1 MNKTVIAYREYDPI
15 HDVFSAILDFDLE
28 ALQKKYDEGIRFY
41 AFYSDS
47 TRSEVKPEE
56 IKRLGEAKQQSLQFI
71 QPAYV
76 NERTLA
82 IFDILNGIMEPL
94 LEILPD
100 STEEDDES
108 EIEAATLQKV
118 TLKSTAKTAA
128 LAKSS
133 TTYKN
138 KVRAA
143 FQTLKTLVEMGD
155 ETNDDDK

>member
-108 EIEAATLQKV
+108 EIEAAALQKV
-118 TLKSTAKTAA
+118 TLKFKAGISITI
-128 LAKSS
+128 S
-133 TTYKN
+133 
-138 KVRAA
+138 
-143 FQTLKTLVEMGD
+143 
-155 ETNDDDK
+155 

>member
-100 STEEDDES
+100 SSEEDDES
-108 EIEAATLQKV
+108 EIEAAALQKV
-118 TLKSTAKTAA
+118 TLKTTAKTAA
-128 LAKSS
+128 LARSS
-133 TTYKN
+133 TTYKD
-138 KVRAA
+138 KVREA

>member
-118 TLKSTAKTAA
+118 TLKTVAKTAT

-133 TTYKN
+133 TTYKD
-138 KVRAA
+138 KVREA